1 MDKIEKLRQILAVAN
16 QDTVSYKQLS
26 ELLKGLAV
34 VITKAKDE
42 NRAISDELK
51 ALFRDSVSYLKGE
64 HEKLISKVENLN
76 NKRLSKLEQENRKVL
91 EKALEALDEIKSIV
105 VTDGIDG
112 KDGKDADEEKIIKEI
127 SSKIPELTTRDTIVD
142 KINSGKEKDKKIEAK
157 QITGLPEFTKE
168 VVTREIGVG
177 FPETPLKAGTGITIT
192 KDSSGANVV
201 ANSITDHGSL
211 TGLGDDDHP
220 QYVLGVNTHKL
231 TVSATEPSSPSV
243 GDLWVQTS

>member
-1 MDKIEKLRQILAVAN
+1 MDKIERLRQILNVAN
-16 QDTVSYKQLS
+16 EDTVSYKQLS

-76 NKRLSKLEQENRKVL
+76 DKRLSKLEQENRKVL

-105 VTDGIDG
+105 VVDGIDG
-112 KDGKDADEEKIIKEI
+112 KDGKDGKDG
-127 SSKIPELTTRDTIVD
+127 SPDTRDEIVD

-220 QYVLGVNTHKL
+220 QYVLGVNTHTL
-231 TVSATEPSSPSV
+231 TVSATEPTSPSI

>member
-1 MDKIEKLRQILAVAN
+1 MDKIERLRQILNVAN
-16 QDTVSYKQLS
+16 EDTVSYKQLS

-42 NRAISDELK
+42 NRAVSDELK

-76 NKRLSKLEQENRKVL
+76 DKRLSKLEQENRKVL

-105 VTDGIDG
+105 VVDGIDG
-112 KDGKDADEEKIIKEI
+112 KDGKDGKDG
-127 SSKIPELTTRDTIVD
+127 SPDTRDEIVD

-201 ANSITDHGSL
+201 SNSITDHGSL

-231 TVSATEPSSPSV
+231 TVSATEPTSPSV
-243 GDLWVQTS
+243 GDLWVQIS